1 MQVLD
6 ATMKSGMTM
15 KAGAFSRVC
24 GLALLSAGMA
34 WPTAGAI
41 AQVPGTVGQPEQR
54 DLDQRPAGVREA
66 ERYDPKGVPVGG
78 FKFFGSLGADE
89 VFNDNIYAVSNAT
102 GKTASFIQVVNPS
115 LELNSD
121 WTNHMLNFY
130 AKGGFGFFGVDPGL
144 NNYQDVSVGAD
155 GRLDIQRNWNAYGGA
170 SWNRRHDVF
179 GTPNTPNGPGLPVTV
194 YNQTS
199 ANVGYFQTF
208 NRFNVRLDGRFD
220 NYMFYNNSLG
230 PAQGVIPNSDRN
242 RNEYREALRFGYQ
255 FSPGYEVWVRGSL
268 NQRQYF
274 QVDTFGLDRSSNGFN
289 IVGGIIIDL
298 GGITA
303 VEIFAGYLQQTF
315 VSGQF
320 STISTPTFGLT
331 GYWNPIRDLWVK
343 PYIRRTVDD
352 SALQGTAAYIYTT
365 GGLDV
370 DYNVRPNIRLNGHGD
385 YSIADYA
392 ALSTGTNNQYDQYW
406 TFRAGVQYL
415 PTANFYVGPTYQFIH
430 RTSNQFNADYDQN
443 IVMLRLGARL

>member
-1 MQVLD
+1 
-6 ATMKSGMTM
+6 MKSGMTM
-15 KAGAFSRVC
+15 KAGRLSRVC

-34 WPTAGAI
+34 WPMARAV
-41 AQVPGTVGQPEQR
+41 AQVPGTVGQPQQR
-54 DLDQRPAGVREA
+54 EERLDERSAGAREA
-66 ERYDPKGVPVGG
+66 ERYDPQGVPIGG
-78 FKFFGSLGADE
+78 FKFFGTLEADE

-102 GKTASFIQVVNPS
+102 GKTAGFVQLVNPT
-115 LELNSD
+115 LELKSD
-121 WTNHMLNFY
+121 WTNHMLNVY
-130 AKGGFGFFGVDPGL
+130 AKGGFGFNSVDPGL
-144 NNYQDVSVGAD
+144 NNFQDVSVGAD

-179 GTPNTPNGPGLPVTV
+179 GTPNTPNAPGLPLTV

-199 ANVGYFQTF
+199 GNVGYFQTF
-208 NRFNVRLDGRFD
+208 NRFSVRLDGRFD
-220 NYMFYNNSLG
+220 NYIYNENSLG
-230 PAQGVIPNSDRN
+230 PAQGVITNSDRN
-242 RNEYREALRFGYQ
+242 RNEFREAVRFGYE

-274 QVDTFGLDRSSNGFN
+274 QLDNSGLDRSSNGFA
-289 IVGGIIIDL
+289 IVGGMIIDL
-298 GGITA
+298 GGVTA
-303 VEIFAGYLQQTF
+303 VEIFAGYLQQKF

-331 GYWNPIRDLWVK
+331 GYWNPIRGLWVK
-343 PYIRRTVDD
+343 PYIRREVDN

-370 DYNVRPNIRLNGHGD
+370 DYHLRPNIRLNGHGD

-406 TFRAGVQYL
+406 RFSAGVQYL
-415 PTANFYVGPTYQFIH
+415 PTRNFYVGPTYQFIH
-430 RTSNQFNADYDQN
+430 RTSNQFNGDYDQN